1 MGVIPSRLN
10 PVFQLPRVAE
20 DKEESGL
27 IASAQAL
34 HDEVVICKQNCWA
47 SRILLIIIQRQSIRR
62 DVMGE
67 SAVLPLTPSGL
78 FRI

>member
-1 MGVIPSRLN
+1 M
-10 PVFQLPRVAE
+10 
-20 DKEESGL
+20 